1 MSYTCNL
8 TRHKYIRENMFLNRK
23 YSRDG
28 EIWMWYK
35 GIKYFCKTVRG
46 RLKLQESKRSAERLR
61 DVLLNQ
67 RFSRMWYLVAL
78 RLVDLKLNC
87 SLLHPKIKENFSH
100 RPHLVCLIHNTKLHQ
115 KISLSLDQPGA
126 FLEEAILQVK
136 RKEHNNLPTLKFTER
151 KSYYKQTK
159 TISKREAI
167 LKFTSRLKLISQ
179 TVKVQPSTINN
190 LVIHAAQARDL
201 SIKIAN
207 RANLHTYN
215 KLNHL
220 GPLIKRRSNQRK

>member
-1 MSYTCNL
+1 MSHTCNL

-87 SLLHPKIKENFSH
+87 SLLHAKIKENFSH
-100 RPHLVCLIHNTKLHQ
+100 RPHSVCLIHNTKLHQ
-115 KISLSLDQPGA
+115 KISLSQDQPEA

-136 RKEHNNLPTLKFTER
+136 RKEHNNLPTLKFIGR
-151 KSYYKQTK
+151 KNYYKRTQ
-159 TISKREAI
+159 TISIREAI

-190 LVIHAAQARDL
+190 LVIHAVQARDL

-220 GPLIKRRSNQRK
+220 GPLIKRSKNQRK